1 MANVLRVRL
10 VRLEAR
16 NNNRFHAALTRE
28 LLCRWDL
35 VHLRKS
41 AANSKIVAL
50 MIIGIAA
57 VDRKGAIGKSGKLP
71 WHYSADMKFFRET
84 TTGHA
89 VVMGRRTWLTIGKP
103 LKNRLNIVL
112 SRDSNIE
119 PQESLIVLSD
129 VESVLSF
136 NKSLTTDL
144 FVIGGAQIY
153 KAFLP
158 HIEKWIITE
167 VPLTVSGAD
176 AFMPDGYLEG
186 FKVVDSKSI
195 GDDLLVKYYESV

>member
-1 MANVLRVRL
+1 
-10 VRLEAR
+10 
-16 NNNRFHAALTRE
+16 
-28 LLCRWDL
+28 
-35 VHLRKS
+35 
-41 AANSKIVAL
+41 

-57 VDRKGAIGKSGKLP
+57 VDRNNAIGKGGKLP

-89 VVMGRRTWLTIGKP
+89 VVMGRKTWLTIGKP

-129 VESVLSF
+129 IDSVLSF
-136 NKSLTTDL
+136 NNSLTTDL

-153 KAFLP
+153 QAFLQ
-158 HIEKWIITE
+158 HIEKWIITA
-167 VPLTVSGAD
+167 VPLTVSSAD
-176 AFMPDGYLEG
+176 AFMPEGYLKG
-186 FKVVDSKSI
+186 FKVEGSRSLD
-195 GDDLLVKYYESV
+195 DDLMVRFYSHR

>member
-1 MANVLRVRL
+1 
-10 VRLEAR
+10 
-16 NNNRFHAALTRE
+16 
-28 LLCRWDL
+28 
-35 VHLRKS
+35 
-41 AANSKIVAL
+41 

-57 VDRKGAIGKSGKLP
+57 VDREGAIGKGGKLP

-89 VVMGRRTWLTIGKP
+89 VVMGRKTWVTIAKP

-129 VESVLSF
+129 VEGVLSF
-136 NKSLTTDL
+136 YRSLTTDL

-153 KAFLP
+153 EAFLP
-158 HIEKWIITE
+158 HIEQWIITE

-176 AFMPDGYLEG
+176 AFMPEGYLEG
-186 FKVVDSKSI
+186 YKLGESKSLD
-195 GDDLLVKYYESV
+195 DDLVVKFYNRG